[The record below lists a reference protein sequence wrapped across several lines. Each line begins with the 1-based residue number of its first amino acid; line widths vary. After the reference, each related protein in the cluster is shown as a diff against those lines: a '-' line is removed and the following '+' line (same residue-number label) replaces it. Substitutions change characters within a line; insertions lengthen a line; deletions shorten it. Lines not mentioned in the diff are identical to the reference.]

1 MNVTINRAEML
12 CAIKRASAIAPAD
25 SPLDV
30 LRGVLLEADA
40 AAGKLTVT
48 STNLEAALEEK
59 LPCTVQ
65 EDGALVFGA
74 KMLAE
79 MLSRLPQD
87 TVQLCRTE
95 NQGRMTLRS
104 GDACYEVDV
113 WERGAFPK
121 PDLPFPEDTV
131 KLSGIPAMAQH
142 TVFATA
148 QDNSKPLLK
157 CVNLMFTSTGLR
169 AAGSNGNCIV
179 TARGDNQSTGD
190 VSLLIPAASLGKLSN
205 MCQDKDEF
213 RVGTTGKSIV
223 FFRENFL
230 FSARLMEGGYIDTD
244 QLVGSIRNAFTVL
257 TDIHDMRAAL
267 SSVLSIGTGN
277 RVKLSFQDQR
287 LVFQCAGDCVSASAP
302 IEVIAL
308 TGAPAG
314 DYPTLKEVCEGR
326 ELPAYEAA
334 AEFAAQTSGELDDL
348 LSQLGG
354 KPGAVQTLEKL
365 EQAEKTAEDKLAA
378 LLEQL
383 RGTPQDDP
391 ALSAAVVKAA
401 NDAESKRRQAD
412 AVNKLVDAGLAQ
424 NQAEAGALIARA
436 VSAAAERAEE
446 VQTILGAWSDAPGDM
461 RKTDANAALL
471 ERVRDSKTLRDISRY
486 LGRFREIFAQGK
498 RNGYAYGRGE
508 KYALEL
514 GNDLSRALTS
524 ELAMLAVP
532 ETLPLFLRKYQ
543 HRQIKQYRR
552 REPVYKGAGDIICCL
567 DESGSTAGDLAAW
580 GKAVAMTLL
589 EIAQS
594 EGRKFALVHFSGPG
608 RFQTDVFLPRQSSLE
623 EKLHAAETF
632 LGGGTDF
639 QTPLAEAERL
649 MREGGFENADIA
661 FITDGECSLPET
673 CVEMLQKAQS
683 ELRFTVTGILLD
695 EGNAGMDFSLKTFC
709 QNIYRT
715 SELTGD
721 QIVREI
727 VLDRV

>member
-1 MNVTINRAEML
+1 ML
-12 CAIKRASAIAPAD
+12 KPYRTVQ
-25 SPLDV
+25 DV
-30 LRGVLLEADA
+30 LSSPWAQVQRVKRSPQQTDRVLRSTKLEDSIYRDLRMEDTGMDEIENS
-40 AAGKLTVT
+40 AG
-48 STNLEAALEEK
+48 EK
-59 LPCTVQ
+59 LRSFP
-65 EDGALVFGA
+65 A
-74 KMLAE
+74 
-79 MLSRLPQD
+79 LSRDIFQ
-87 TVQLCRTE
+87 
-95 NQGRMTLRS
+95 S
-104 GDACYEVDV
+104 FY
-113 WERGAFPK
+113 
-121 PDLPFPEDTV
+121 
-131 KLSGIPAMAQH
+131 S
-142 TVFATA
+142 
-148 QDNSKPLLK
+148 
-157 CVNLMFTSTGLR
+157 LMPR
-169 AAGSNGNCIV
+169 
-179 TARGDNQSTGD
+179 
-190 VSLLIPAASLGKLSN
+190 
-205 MCQDKDEF
+205 
-213 RVGTTGKSIV
+213 
-223 FFRENFL
+223 
-230 FSARLMEGGYIDTD
+230 
-244 QLVGSIRNAFTVL
+244 RNADDDLSV
-257 TDIHDMRAAL
+257 AARKIN
-267 SSVLSIGTGN
+267 V
-277 RVKLSFQDQR
+277 
-287 LVFQCAGDCVSASAP
+287 P
-302 IEVIAL
+302 ILEHI
-308 TGAPAG
+308 TQSD
-314 DYPTLKEVCEGR
+314 DYPTLKAVCEGR

-334 AEFAAQTSGELDDL
+334 AEFTAQTSGELDNL

-383 RGTPQDDP
+383 RGAPQDDP

-424 NQAEAGALIARA
+424 NQTEAGALIARA

-471 ERVRDSKTLRDISRY
+471 ERVRASETLRDISRY

-580 GKAVAMTLL
+580 GKAVALTLL

-608 RFQTDVFLPRQSSLE
+608 RFQTDVFLPGQSSLE

-721 QIVREI
+721 QIVGEI